1 LSSSSRI
8 NDPDRIS
15 ALWRTNLLDS
25 GAERRFDQVTRLAAT
40 LLGAPSAFITL
51 IDLDRQYH
59 KSQHATDPK
68 AERYPDEVP
77 LQASFCKHVVESG
90 EPFLVENAREH
101 DLVRD
106 NEAVQ
111 HGVIAYAGVPFQSGG
126 QTLGAL
132 CVVDSQPRKW
142 SEANLEDLKVLARSI
157 ERLISEDD
165 PNSPDPATYGPSHG
179 ERPLLE
185 AARKH
190 LAALE
195 EYRTGIQRGAA
206 TLDLDQE
213 AKSREDVEQSAQS
226 LAELFAS
233 SALESQ
239 EERRLVP
246 ALRGYLA
253 CEERRRKAATQ
264 FAAGTGYL
272 PDLQAKIADELEAE
286 DALRFAVREAGA

>member
-1 LSSSSRI
+1 LSSSTRI

-59 KSQHATDPK
+59 KSQHVTDSQ

-77 LQASFCKHVVESG
+77 LKASFCKHVVESG
-90 EPFLVENAREH
+90 EPFIVENAREH

-142 SEANLEDLKVLARSI
+142 SDANLEDLKVLARSI
-157 ERLISEDD
+157 ERLISEAD
-165 PNSPDPATYGPSHG
+165 PDSRDPATYGPNHG
-179 ERPLLE
+179 ARPLLE

-195 EYRTGIQRGAA
+195 DYRNGIQSGAA
-206 TLDLDQE
+206 AIDMNRE

-226 LAELFAS
+226 LADVFSSVELDS
-233 SALESQ
+233 R

-246 ALRGYLA
+246 ALRRYLA

-286 DALRFAVREAGA
+286 DALRLAVRESAA

>member
-1 LSSSSRI
+1 LGSSNAIS
-8 NDPDRIS
+8 DPNRIS

-90 EPFLVENAREH
+90 EPFIVENAREH

-132 CVVDSQPRKW
+132 CVVDSEPRKW

-157 ERLISEDD
+157 ERLIGEAD
-165 PNSPDPATYGPSHG
+165 PDSPDPATYGPDRG
-179 ERPLLE
+179 GGPLLE
-185 AARKH
+185 ATRNH

-195 EYRTGIQRGAA
+195 EYRSGIRRGAVA
-206 TLDLDQE
+206 IDMEQE
-213 AKSREDVEQSAQS
+213 AKSREDVERSVQS
-226 LAELFAS
+226 LAELFSA
-233 SALESQ
+233 SALDSQ

-253 CEERRRKAATQ
+253 CEERRRKAAAE

-286 DALRFAVREAGA
+286 DVLRFAVRESGA